1 MNYQKNLNIMH
12 WNCHNMT
19 DFRSNALQIFIND
32 LKSTCK
38 SLDIICLNEVKL
50 NLEEANLRLNFDG
63 YQFILNQDH
72 KTLHFAEE

>member
-1 MNYQKNLNIMH
+1 
-12 WNCHNMT
+12 MT

-63 YQFILNQDH
+63 YQMYIKPRPQNPSFGGGVAVLVKDSIVH
-72 KTLHFAEE
+72 KK